1 MGKDEG
7 VIVRVFPARNVHH
20 IAQPAANCNTNP
32 ESAAQARTAFA
43 ARLAQATKGN

>member
-1 MGKDEG
+1 MKVSSLEP
-7 VIVRVFPARNVHH
+7 FPRAAST
-20 IAQPAANCNTNP
+20 IFAQPAANCNTNF